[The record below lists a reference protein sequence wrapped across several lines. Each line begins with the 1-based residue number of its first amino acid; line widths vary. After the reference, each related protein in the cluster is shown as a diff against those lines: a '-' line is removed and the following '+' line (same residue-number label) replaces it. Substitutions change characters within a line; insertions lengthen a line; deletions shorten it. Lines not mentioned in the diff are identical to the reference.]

1 MPLTI
6 DGNSVSGADPVLK
19 DGTMWVPLRTTAQAL
34 GASADWE
41 SSNQVA
47 ILNHGGNLVTIK
59 AGDASIDVNGSPLQL
74 QAAPYVENGQ
84 TWVPVRFF
92 ADALGLNLNVDTDS
106 KSVDISGATA
116 DSGGDPM
123 GDPGSV

>member
-6 DGNSVSGADPVLK
+6 NGSSVSGADPILK
-19 DGTMWVPLRTTAQAL
+19 DGTMWVPLRAAAEAL

-41 SSNQVA
+41 GSNQVA

-59 AGDASIDVNGSPLQL
+59 AGDASIDVNGSAMQL

-84 TWVPVRFF
+84 TWIPVRFF
-92 ADALGLNLNVDTDS
+92 ADVLGMNLNVDTDS
-106 KSVDISGATA
+106 QSVEISGGASA
-116 DSGGDPM
+116 GGDPM
-123 GDPGSV
+123 GDPGAV